1 MQLKNQRSIDD
12 ASASASEEGFAQ
24 SVLDQVAET
33 MHAAAYPVK
42 QLGDRELL
50 VDVRAEISNY
60 PIYIFWWPEQN
71 SFMQTAMIDLVVEK
85 EHSEIYKL
93 LALINSEL
101 LYGHFD
107 IDPEHGTLMF
117 RNTQIVP
124 PDTKFAKELVD
135 TFIDEA
141 VDQCE
146 KYYAALLLVLRD
158 RLSAREALTRG
169 STDIDGLA

>member
-1 MQLKNQRSIDD
+1 MQLKNQRSVDEN
-12 ASASASEEGFAQ
+12 STQ
-24 SVLDQVAET
+24 SVGDGRAPNVLDQVAEM
-33 MHAAAYPVK
+33 MHLAAYPVK

-50 VDVRAEISNY
+50 VDVRAEISSY

-71 SFMQTAMIDLVVEK
+71 SFMQSAMIDLVVEK
-85 EHSEIYKL
+85 EQVEVYKL

-107 IDPEHGTLMF
+107 IDPDHGTLMF

-146 KYYAALLLVLRD
+146 KYYAALVLVLRD
-158 RLSAREALTRG
+158 RMTAKEALARG
-169 STDIDGLA
+169 SSDIDGLA